1 MSTTSREV
9 LQIDIAQVLLQT
21 GHRLWTFYS
30 TTVRCRLLNA
40 RQKSTLRQRSK
51 TCILAFDE
59 HCCHMGTT
67 IKYPGPDR
75 VKPALGKYP
84 VEYR

>member
-30 TTVRCRLLNA
+30 TTVRCRYWTRA
-40 RQKSTLRQRSK
+40 RSRRFAKGARH
-51 TCILAFDE
+51 AF
-59 HCCHMGTT
+59 
-67 IKYPGPDR
+67 
-75 VKPALGKYP
+75 
-84 VEYR
+84 